1 MTNQVNNQSLIQ
13 STDVIQLT
21 LTPKMTTA
29 QVAETS
35 VTVNNN
41 SPIQDYVRPDD
52 HTQPTYE
59 MCLEFTMMM
68 MMLMTCIV
76 AAVAALPGNESLSKQ
91 LHKRP
96 LAILLM
102 LL

>member
-1 MTNQVNNQSLIQ
+1 MI
-13 STDVIQLT
+13 
-21 LTPKMTTA
+21 TA

-68 MMLMTCIV
+68 MMMLMTCVV
-76 AAVAALPGNESLSKQ
+76 AAVAALTGNESLSKQ

-102 LL
+102 VL

>member
-1 MTNQVNNQSLIQ
+1 M
-13 STDVIQLT
+13 IQLT
-21 LTPKMTTA
+21 LTVKMTTTA
-29 QVAETS
+29 QVVETS

-41 SPIQDYVRPDD
+41 SPIKDYVRPDD

-59 MCLEFTMMM
+59 MCIEFTMM
-68 MMLMTCIV
+68 MMLMTCVV
-76 AAVAALPGNESLSKQ
+76 AAVAALTGNESLSKQ
-91 LHKRP
+91 LHKKP